1 MAPKKFML
9 YSVYYNYTLAGER
22 FLKAWME
29 PAPSERNLMRVKT
42 SVDNAIIRYLS

>member
-1 MAPKKFML
+1 ML

-29 PAPSERNLMRVKT
+29 PAPTERNLMRVKT
-42 SVDNAIIRYLS
+42 SVDNAIMRYLG